1 LKHWQVQGFC
11 DALSVVEGFA
21 CSSTRPSPAGC
32 DESVSWAGGIGG
44 SLAFIPMLIRS
55 GLSAGLLLVQLK
67 GLETADYTQHLA
79 SWGERLT
86 L

>member
-1 LKHWQVQGFC
+1 
-11 DALSVVEGFA
+11 
-21 CSSTRPSPAGC
+21 
-32 DESVSWAGGIGG
+32 
-44 SLAFIPMLIRS
+44 MLIRS